1 MTLAEPGEIS
11 LPQLRKMP
19 DLSRKVNKQMSFLG
33 LVSDSTQSDDSDSS
47 GKDYTEALVEAPVVK
62 KSKRKKCKSGLYKKS
77 SDSVLFPQIW
87 PHSALQYE
95 YVSESVDF
103 MSLDI
108 KTFVAGELEI
118 ILGKR
123 IPAAEKLGRLRFLKK
138 IMYLANTYEW
148 SALLKFY
155 AAWVRRIEVGLTAWS
170 DDPSEIEN
178 LMLAKYPLKNRFQS
192 KKSATYLKEQDQI
205 WWCADYNKQRCS
217 FSSSTHQK
225 SVKGHM
231 RQVKHICGAC
241 YRADKKQLEHPES
254 SSACPYRK

>member
-1 MTLAEPGEIS
+1 MTHSQFQKQKSDSACLNWLVDKDVEHKQVTLAEPGEIS

-19 DLSRKVNKQMSFLG
+19 DLSRKVNKQMSSLG

-123 IPAAEKLGRLRFLKK
+123 IPAAEKLGRLRFSKRLC
-138 IMYLANTYEW
+138 IWQILTNGQHYSSFMQL
-148 SALLKFY
+148 
-155 AAWVRRIEVGLTAWS
+155 GL
-170 DDPSEIEN
+170 EE
-178 LMLAKYPLKNRFQS
+178 LRL
-192 KKSATYLKEQDQI
+192 
-205 WWCADYNKQRCS
+205 
-217 FSSSTHQK
+217 
-225 SVKGHM
+225 G
-231 RQVKHICGAC
+231 
-241 YRADKKQLEHPES
+241 
-254 SSACPYRK
+254 